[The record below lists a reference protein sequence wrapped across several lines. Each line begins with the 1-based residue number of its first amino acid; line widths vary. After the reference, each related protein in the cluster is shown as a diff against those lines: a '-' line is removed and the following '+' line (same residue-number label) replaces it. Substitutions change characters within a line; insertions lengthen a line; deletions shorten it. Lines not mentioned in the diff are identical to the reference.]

1 MQNDTKTPTTP
12 APGCPCTD
20 CRCGDCRCG
29 RNHTCKCGARCG

>member
-12 APGCPCTD
+12 APGCPCSD

-29 RNHTCKCGARCG
+29 RNHACKCGARCG